1 MTPMANNK
9 PIDTLKLP
17 AESLFFGKKIYTHFE
32 QGKGLRTVDNATD
45 EKALSKNLV
54 KSNPELTA
62 AVNYAEMLLK
72 RQPSGKDPDTVYID
86 NNKVRDALSD
96 AMLYKDLCRE
106 HCRMLTEKGYGM
118 RRSEL
123 KKLDTIDVTT
133 LVDYAHK
140 ERATMPSF
148 PVINT
153 PEYMAYALKNAGKA
167 DAVMC
172 MFVPPFTDFVYKLQR
187 DRYLHVKLEEV
198 SVEELSLKLFVQD
211 YTVQETL
218 WIPGTKG
225 YAEITFDTTEN
236 GEHNSHE
243 MTIHTYGECC
253 NPHDINVYLNLDELG
268 WNRHQQ
274 DVWLDKDR
282 TYTQH
287 VMEMLKNGGTSSCL
301 ELMKYALM
309 CNCVTNYMLYGN
321 KPKIVREPS
330 ARTAHTNAPAANTPT
345 KDSSQTERRVRYIGT
360 VKVVSTSIP
369 REATPDRVRHYKTAV
384 WKARGGIRHMKDG
397 RTIPFKESIRYR
409 HKLKDTMSEQ
419 ELAQTVL
426 KLHDNSHIAC
436 ENEDMGV

>member
-1 MTPMANNK
+1 MANNK

-123 KKLDTIDVTT
+123 KK
-133 LVDYAHK
+133 
-140 ERATMPSF
+140 
-148 PVINT
+148 
-153 PEYMAYALKNAGKA
+153 